1 MKPTVK
7 SFLAL
12 AGDKELTVHIARYKS
27 DSADG
32 YSDEKVFCGKSNDVP
47 ECYTNEKVTEWTTT
61 DNSEIVLYNQKLR
74 ILERNDMA
82 AIPHRTYGFSKKRDA
97 KLCGRIAK

>member
-32 YSDEKVFCGKSNDVP
+32 YSDEEVFCDKP
-47 ECYTNEKVTEWTTT
+47 EDIPEYYASEEVTEWTISDT
-61 DNSEIVLYNQKLR
+61 DEIVLYVK
-74 ILERNDMA
+74 
-82 AIPHRTYGFSKKRDA
+82 
-97 KLCGRIAK
+97 

>member
-32 YSDEKVFCGKSNDVP
+32 YSDEEVFCGKSNDVQ

-61 DNSEIVLYNQKLR
+61 DNSEIVLYIN
-74 ILERNDMA
+74 
-82 AIPHRTYGFSKKRDA
+82 
-97 KLCGRIAK
+97 

>member
-7 SFLAL
+7 PFLAL

-32 YSDEKVFCGKSNDVP
+32 YSDEEVFCGKPKDVL
-47 ECYTNEKVTEWTTT
+47 ECYADEKVTEWVTSN
-61 DNSEIVLYNQKLR
+61 NSEIVLYIN
-74 ILERNDMA
+74 
-82 AIPHRTYGFSKKRDA
+82 
-97 KLCGRIAK
+97 

>member
-12 AGDKELTVHIARYKS
+12 AGDKELTVHIARFKS
-27 DSADG
+27 DSNDG
-32 YSDEKVFCGKSNDVP
+32 YCDEEGFCGRPKDVP

-61 DNSEIVLYNQKLR
+61 DNSEIVLYIN
-74 ILERNDMA
+74 
-82 AIPHRTYGFSKKRDA
+82 
-97 KLCGRIAK
+97 

>member
-7 SFLAL
+7 PFLAL

-32 YSDEKVFCGKSNDVP
+32 YSDEEVFCGKP
-47 ECYTNEKVTEWTTT
+47 EDIPEY
-61 DNSEIVLYNQKLR
+61 YA
-74 ILERNDMA
+74 RNW
-82 AIPHRTYGFSKKRDA
+82 S
-97 KLCGRIAK
+97 

>member
-32 YSDEKVFCGKSNDVP
+32 YSDEEVFVVS
-47 ECYTNEKVTEWTTT
+47 
-61 DNSEIVLYNQKLR
+61 QMMF
-74 ILERNDMA
+74 RN
-82 AIPHRTYGFSKKRDA
+82 AIQMRK
-97 KLCGRIAK
+97 

>member
-32 YSDEKVFCGKSNDVP
+32 YSDEEVFCGKSNDVP
-47 ECYTNEKVTEWTTT
+47 ECYTNEKVTEWTISDT
-61 DNSEIVLYNQKLR
+61 DEIVLYVK
-74 ILERNDMA
+74 
-82 AIPHRTYGFSKKRDA
+82 
-97 KLCGRIAK
+97 

>member
-32 YSDEKVFCGKSNDVP
+32 YSDEEVFCGKQEDIP
-47 ECYTNEKVTEWTTT
+47 EYYASEEVTEWTTT
-61 DNSEIVLYNQKLR
+61 DNSEIVLYIN
-74 ILERNDMA
+74 
-82 AIPHRTYGFSKKRDA
+82 
-97 KLCGRIAK
+97 

>member
-32 YSDEKVFCGKSNDVP
+32 YSDEEVFCGKSKDRV
-47 ECYTNEKVTEWTTT
+47 
-61 DNSEIVLYNQKLR
+61 R
-74 ILERNDMA
+74 
-82 AIPHRTYGFSKKRDA
+82 
-97 KLCGRIAK
+97 

>member
-7 SFLAL
+7 PFLAL

-32 YSDEKVFCGKSNDVP
+32 YSDEEVFCGKPKDAP
-47 ECYTNEKVTEWTTT
+47 KCYADEKVTEWIVS
-61 DNSEIVLYNQKLR
+61 DNSEIVLYIN
-74 ILERNDMA
+74 
-82 AIPHRTYGFSKKRDA
+82 
-97 KLCGRIAK
+97 

>member
-7 SFLAL
+7 PFLAL

-32 YSDEKVFCGKSNDVP
+32 YSDEEVFCGKPKDVP
-47 ECYTNEKVTEWTTT
+47 ERYASEEVTEWTISDT
-61 DNSEIVLYNQKLR
+61 DEIVLYVK
-74 ILERNDMA
+74 
-82 AIPHRTYGFSKKRDA
+82 
-97 KLCGRIAK
+97 

>member
-32 YSDEKVFCGKSNDVP
+32 YSDEEVFCGKSKDVP
-47 ECYTNEKVTEWTTT
+47 KCYASEKVTEWAISDT
-61 DNSEIVLYNQKLR
+61 DEIVLYVK
-74 ILERNDMA
+74 
-82 AIPHRTYGFSKKRDA
+82 
-97 KLCGRIAK
+97 

>member
-32 YSDEKVFCGKSNDVP
+32 YCDEEVFCGKP
-47 ECYTNEKVTEWTTT
+47 EDIPEYYASEKVTEWTISDT
-61 DNSEIVLYNQKLR
+61 DEIVLYVK
-74 ILERNDMA
+74 
-82 AIPHRTYGFSKKRDA
+82 
-97 KLCGRIAK
+97 

>member
-32 YSDEKVFCGKSNDVP
+32 YSDEEVFCGKP
-47 ECYTNEKVTEWTTT
+47 EDIPEYYASEKVTEWTTT
-61 DNSEIVLYNQKLR
+61 DNSEIVLYIN
-74 ILERNDMA
+74 
-82 AIPHRTYGFSKKRDA
+82 
-97 KLCGRIAK
+97 

>member
-12 AGDKELTVHIARYKS
+12 VGDKELTVHIARYKS

-32 YSDEKVFCGKSNDVP
+32 YSDEEVFVVSRKISQNTMQV
-47 ECYTNEKVTEWTTT
+47 
-61 DNSEIVLYNQKLR
+61 
-74 ILERNDMA
+74 
-82 AIPHRTYGFSKKRDA
+82 KK
-97 KLCGRIAK
+97 

>member
-12 AGDKELTVHIARYKS
+12 AEDKEQTVHIARFKS

-32 YSDEKVFCGKSNDVP
+32 YKMKAGK
-47 ECYTNEKVTEWTTT
+47 
-61 DNSEIVLYNQKLR
+61 
-74 ILERNDMA
+74 A
-82 AIPHRTYGFSKKRDA
+82 HGFNRGMK
-97 KLCGRIAK
+97 GRQQ

>member
-12 AGDKELTVHIARYKS
+12 AEDKEQTVHIARFKS

-32 YSDEKVFCGKSNDVP
+32 YFDEEVFCGKPRMFWSAMRMR
-47 ECYTNEKVTEWTTT
+47 K
-61 DNSEIVLYNQKLR
+61 
-74 ILERNDMA
+74 
-82 AIPHRTYGFSKKRDA
+82 
-97 KLCGRIAK
+97 